1 MLSIGLDAHE
11 RTSSL
16 CILNASG
23 QIVKEL
29 TVKGHPRRVLEVLR
43 ELGEPFQI
51 CFEASTNYGW
61 LYDNLR
67 TVGKRVLVAHPAR
80 LRVIFKSRRKNDR
93 LDATRLAKLLFLD
106 EVPEVHVPPKAR
118 REWRSLIEFRT
129 RCVGERTRAKNTL
142 RALLRTYGIESPRSL
157 WTKKGLS
164 WLQELPVEGSVA
176 LRRDTLLDTLE
187 HQARKIYL
195 VERALQ
201 EIADDEPGVAL
212 LMTIPGVGIRTA
224 EAFAAY
230 VDNPH
235 RFSTNSIGPYLGLVP
250 RQDASAGVNRLG
262 RITREGPSTVRKMLA
277 EATWQAMRRSPTVR
291 ATAARF
297 QGNRPDRK
305 KKALVATAHYLA
317 RVMLAMLKTGEAWRE
332 TRTPAQAA

>member
-23 QIVKEL
+23 QVVKEL
-29 TVKGHPRRVLEVLR
+29 TVKGHPRKVLEVLR
-43 ELGEPFQI
+43 KLDGPCQI

-67 TVGKRVLVAHPAR
+67 TIAKRVLVAHPAR
-80 LRVIFKSRRKNDR
+80 LRIIFKSRRKNDR
-93 LDATRLAKLLFLD
+93 LDAARLAKLLFLD

-129 RCVGERTRAKNTL
+129 RCVRERTRTKNVL
-142 RALLRTYGIESPRSL
+142 RALLRTHGIESPRRL
-157 WTKKGLS
+157 WTKKGLG
-164 WLQELPVEGSVA
+164 WLQELTFDGSIA

-187 HQARKIYL
+187 HHAKKIHR
-195 VERALQ
+195 VEHVLQ

-230 VDNPH
+230 VDDPH
-235 RFSTNSIGPYLGLVP
+235 RFSSNSIGSYLGLVP
-250 RQDASAGVNRLG
+250 RQDASAGVSRLG

-277 EATWQAMRRSPTVR
+277 EAAWQSIRRSPTVR
-291 ATAARF
+291 ATAKRF

-305 KKALVATAHYLA
+305 KKALIATSHYLA
-317 RVMLAMLKTGEAWRE
+317 RVMLAMLKTGEVWRE
-332 TRTPAQAA
+332 TPTIAQAA